1 MPGSLPHNE
10 TDLLLRVAR
19 GDQAAFALIFEQYH
33 HDLGNFIYAI
43 TKSAGLTEE
52 IVQNIF
58 LKIWMG
64 RETLAGIK
72 SFKAYL
78 FVISRNAAI
87 SALRQEIRDHIKKS
101 EWAKTVHESTAAG
114 EEWKE
119 KEFYLSLID
128 QAIEALPPQRKKVY
142 LLSRQDGL
150 TYEEIAK
157 RLGISKLTVRAHIQ
171 QAVVSITGF
180 VKERGGLS
188 LLLFYLG
195 DSLF

>member
-10 TDLLLRVAR
+10 TDLLLRVAQ

-33 HDLGNFIYAI
+33 HDLGNYIYAI
-43 TKSAGLTEE
+43 TKSTGLTEE
-52 IVQNIF
+52 IVQNVF

-64 RETLAGIK
+64 REALLGIK

-87 SALRQEIRDHIKKS
+87 SSLRKEIRDHIKKN
-101 EWAKTVHESTAAG
+101 EWAKTAHESTAPG

-157 RLGISKLTVRAHIQ
+157 RLGISKLTVRAHVQ

-188 LLLFYLG
+188 LFLLCLG